1 MKQYCLKDIRWIYT
15 QDGKFVT
22 PFIFNKNDT
31 KIMDLANNEI
41 IELPDTDQTAYDKV
55 ASIYAETLHINE
67 DDLKIKQFIRLI
79 VENILQLNGV
89 KNLKYFKLKHDLL
102 KNGYS
107 NDFST
112 FIITEDDIHQ
122 LTKEIVQHF
131 RPQIKKEIQ
140 SKKPHNQTTN
150 F

>member
-1 MKQYCLKDIRWIYT
+1 
-15 QDGKFVT
+15 
-22 PFIFNKNDT
+22 
-31 KIMDLANNEI
+31 MDLANNEI

-112 FIITEDDIHQ
+112 FIITFSS
-122 LTKEIVQHF
+122 TY
-131 RPQIKKEIQ
+131 
-140 SKKPHNQTTN
+140 
-150 F
+150 